1 MNTVRSDEMP
11 NDSFNKT
18 EDLTGDQK
26 LLILVLSDNMHLIGI
41 FQGYCHFAGCK
52 MKTLPC
58 SNNVD
63 IFFKILKTEPPSMVF
78 IDMEQA
84 AQIVNSPEWPA
95 TWLFMQQNKIV
106 LCGIGKHPANN
117 NETVAQSVFNKIF
130 AEPLNIDEIERFLD
144 DRMAASAVSFERR
157 VKRKAKR

>member
-1 MNTVRSDEMP
+1 MNTVRKGEID
-11 NDSFNKT
+11 DGCFNKT
-18 EDLTGDQK
+18 EAPRGDQN
-26 LLILVLSDNMHLIGI
+26 LLILVRSNNLHLIGI

-63 IFFKILKTEPPSMVF
+63 IFFKTLKTESPSMVF

-95 TWLFMQQNKIV
+95 PGC
-106 LCGIGKHPANN
+106 LCSKTKLYFVESG
-117 NETVAQSVFNKIF
+117 
-130 AEPLNIDEIERFLD
+130 NIQPTIMKLWHNRYSIKFL
-144 DRMAASAVSFERR
+144 RNP
-157 VKRKAKR
+157 

>member
-1 MNTVRSDEMP
+1 MNTVRTDEL
-11 NDSFNKT
+11 DDDLFNNT
-18 EDLTGDQK
+18 EASSGDQK
-26 LLILVLSDNMHLIGI
+26 LLILVRSDNMHLIGI

-63 IFFKILKTEPPSMVF
+63 IFFKTLKTESPSMVF

-95 TWLFMQQNKIV
+95 PGC
-106 LCGIGKHPANN
+106 LCSKTKLH
-117 NETVAQSVFNKIF
+117 F
-130 AEPLNIDEIERFLD
+130 AESGTSHPTKTNLCHNRYSIKFL
-144 DRMAASAVSFERR
+144 RTP
-157 VKRKAKR
+157 